1 MKVWIVSAKVE
12 EIQVRSVDKIC
23 DSKEKA
29 DKYAKEQQKNEILLP
44 SLGGY
49 EHIIEE

>member
-12 EIQVRSVDKIC
+12 EIQARSVDKIC
-23 DSKEKA
+23 NSKEKA